1 MKKVYLFCNAGMSTS
16 LLASKMQTVAN
27 NHKLPIEVKAYSDSK
42 MDEIVKEENPDVILL
57 GPQIK
62 YKYEDTVKKY
72 GHTGVP
78 IEVISLEDYGNVNG
92 ERVLKRSIV
101 LIKEKG
107 KNK

>member
-42 MDEIVKEENPDVILL
+42 MESIVKEENPDVIFL

-62 YKYEDTVKKY
+62 YRFEATKEKYEY
-72 GHTGVP
+72 TGIP
-78 IEVISLEDYGNVNG
+78 IEVVNSEDYGNVDG
-92 ERVLKRSIV
+92 ERVLKRAIM
-101 LIKEKG
+101 LM
-107 KNK
+107 KNKGG